1 VIFAPPIIALTL
13 GSFLVS
19 SMLLYASL
27 YGIQVLK
34 KWDIKSGSELQ
45 LVLERKTY
53 LISTIVSYAFGF
65 QLLSLFLF
73 IYTADDLC
81 KLFVGA
87 MCAAGTLKVNSYGY
101 PALILK
107 IFNFI
112 VAGTWL
118 IVNYTDN
125 RAHDYPLIEKKYL
138 LLLIITPFI
147 LAETALQFMYFLE
160 LHPNVITSCCGSLF
174 SAEAPGVGSS
184 LASFPSIPMKIVFYG
199 AMTAT
204 LISGIYFY
212 RKTGIMGYVFSMLS
226 ACMFIVSIA
235 ALISFISLYFYELP
249 THHCPFCILQQEY
262 NYIGYVLYV
271 LLLTGAVS
279 GMGVGALMP
288 FRTKR
293 SLEKVMPSILRKLT
307 LASMVSYGMFVV
319 IATYQIIFS
328 NFRLEGY

>member
-1 VIFAPPIIALTL
+1 
-13 GSFLVS
+13 
-19 SMLLYASL
+19 MLIYASF
-27 YGIQVLK
+27 YGVQVLK

-45 LVLERKTY
+45 LALERKTY
-53 LISTIVSYAFGF
+53 LISTIVTYAFGF

-81 KLFVGA
+81 NLFVGA

-107 IFNFI
+107 IFNFL

-118 IVNYTDN
+118 IINYTDN

-174 SAEAPGVGSS
+174 SAEVPGVGSS
-184 LASFPSIPMKIVFYG
+184 LASFPSIPMKIIFYG

-204 LISGIYFY
+204 LATGFYFY
-212 RKTGIMGYVFSMLS
+212 RNISFVGYVFSLLS

-249 THHCPFCILQQEY
+249 THHCPFCILQKEY
-262 NYIGYVLYV
+262 SYIGYVLYAV
-271 LLLTGAVS
+271 LLAGAVS

-288 FRTKR
+288 FRKKR
-293 SLEKVMPSILRKLT
+293 SLEKVMPPILRKLT
-307 LASMVSYGMFVV
+307 LISMISFGIFAA
-319 IATYQIIFS
+319 ISTYQIIFS
-328 NFRLEGY
+328 SFRLEGY